1 MNAKII
7 ISLEGNIGVGK
18 STLMGVL
25 EKDFSDI
32 ADFVYEPVDEWLNI
46 LDENEEKNLLDI
58 FYEDKK
64 RWAYTFQNVAYVT
77 RMKRILDTTKNVI
90 IMDRSLDGDYNTF
103 TKMLREEGCLN
114 DIEWQSYLMWYNL
127 YRDYIGKNVQKSYVY
142 LRCSPEVAIARIA
155 KRNRSEEK
163 SISID
168 YINKLH
174 DSHEKWFE
182 KEDNV
187 YTFNVEEDF
196 INDESKLNKLK
207 SWIKTLII

>member
-25 EKDFSDI
+25 EKEFSDI

-64 RWAYTFQNVAYVT
+64 RWAYTFQNVAYIT
-77 RMKRILDTTKNVI
+77 RMKRILDTTKNVV

-127 YRDYIGKNVQKSYVY
+127 YRDYIGKNIKKSYVY
-142 LRCSPEVAIARIA
+142 LKCSPEVAISRIA

-182 KEDNV
+182 REDNV
-187 YTFNVEEDF
+187 YIFNVEEDF
-196 INDESKLNKLK
+196 INDDIKLNNLK
-207 SWIKTLII
+207 CWIKSVIN